1 MSEPQKSPAA
11 PERVEPPAEFLAL
24 LAHELR
30 NPLAPI
36 RNGSVLLRTL
46 CSDPRQLQ
54 VIDMISRNVV
64 ALTRMLDDLL
74 GVASLHR
81 GSVRL
86 EKQRVDIARLVHNVL
101 ENVQPAIDARRQSV
115 LVSLP
120 PASLQLYC
128 DPVRIE
134 QSVQIL
140 LDNANTYTPE
150 GGVVSLK
157 AEVPGS
163 ELILEVADNGTG
175 IDAELLPRLFNVF
188 DQGRTRAES
197 ERLGLGL
204 AIARNLIELHG
215 GTLTAESEGL
225 GRGSRFTVRLPIPQ
239 QKPPAPRPAPAPAKA
254 ARPARVLIIDDF
266 EDVAASL
273 AQYLRSEGHTA
284 STASTGRGGLLLAQE
299 LRPEVVILDIG
310 LPDIGGLEVA
320 RQLRKLPGL
329 EKVYLIAVTAYDA
342 LVRQSPGL
350 LDVCLVK
357 PADPSVVAAA
367 LARRP
372 THALQ
377 ADERLSGRSSSA
389 PYTEPV
395 PSD

>member
-1 MSEPQKSPAA
+1 VSEPQQRA
-11 PERVEPPAEFLAL
+11 PEGVEPAAEFLAL

-54 VIDMISRNVV
+54 VIEMISRNVV

-86 EKQRVDIARLVHNVL
+86 EKQCVDIARLVHNVL

-134 QSVQIL
+134 QTVQIL
-140 LDNANTYTPE
+140 LDNAHTYTPE
-150 GGVVSLK
+150 GGVVALK
-157 AEVPGS
+157 AQVQGA

-175 IDAELLPRLFNVF
+175 IDPELLPRLFNVF
-188 DQGRTRAES
+188 EQGRTRAES
-197 ERLGLGL
+197 ARLGLGL
-204 AIARNLIELHG
+204 AIARNLVELHG
-215 GTLTAESEGL
+215 GTLVAESEGR
-225 GRGSRFTVRLPIPQ
+225 GRGSRFTLRLPIPQ
-239 QKPPAPRPAPAPAKA
+239 QKAPVPQSASAPADA

-266 EDVAASL
+266 EDVATSL
-273 AQYLRSEGHTA
+273 AQYLRSQGHTTK
-284 STASTGRGGLLLAQE
+284 TATTGRGGLLLARE

-310 LPDIGGLEVA
+310 LPDIGGLELA
-320 RQLRKLPGL
+320 RQLRTLPGL
-329 EKVYLIAVTAYDA
+329 AKVYLIAVTAYDV

-372 THALQ
+372 PDRAR
-377 ADERLSGRSSSA
+377 AE
-389 PYTEPV
+389 
-395 PSD
+395 

>member
-1 MSEPQKSPAA
+1 VTEPQQSAA
-11 PERVEPPAEFLAL
+11 AGPRSEPPAEFLAL

-54 VIDMISRNVV
+54 VIEMISRNVV
-64 ALTRMLDDLL
+64 TLTRMLDDLL

-86 EKQRVDIARLVHNVL
+86 EKQSVDIARLVHNVL

-120 PASLQLYC
+120 PANLQLYC
-128 DPVRIE
+128 DPIRIE
-134 QSVQIL
+134 QTVQIL

-157 AEVPGS
+157 AEVHGS
-163 ELILEVADNGTG
+163 ELVLEVADNGTG

-188 DQGRTRAES
+188 EQGRGRAES
-197 ERLGLGL
+197 ARLGLGL
-204 AIARNLIELHG
+204 AIARNLVELHG

-225 GRGSRFTVRLPIPQ
+225 GRGSRFTVRLPIP
-239 QKPPAPRPAPAPAKA
+239 PPRTPSGAPAPVPAGA
-254 ARPARVLIIDDF
+254 VRPARVLIIDDF

-273 AQYLRSEGHTA
+273 AQYLRSQGHTA
-284 STASTGRGGLLLAQE
+284 STASTGRRGLLLAQE

-310 LPDIGGLEVA
+310 LPDISGLELA

-329 EKVYLIAVTAYDA
+329 AKVYLIAVTAYDV
-342 LVRQSPGL
+342 LVRQGAGL

-357 PADPSVVAAA
+357 PADPAVVAAA
-367 LARRP
+367 LARRLPEEVP
-372 THALQ
+372 TA
-377 ADERLSGRSSSA
+377 
-389 PYTEPV
+389 
-395 PSD
+395 

>member
-1 MSEPQKSPAA
+1 MTEPRQTAAA
-11 PERVEPPAEFLAL
+11 PAPYEPPAEFLAL

-36 RNGSVLLRTL
+36 RNGSVLLRAL

-54 VIDMISRNVV
+54 VVDMISRNVV

-86 EKQRVDIARLVHNVL
+86 EKQCVDIARLVSNVL

-134 QSVQIL
+134 QTVQIL
-140 LDNANTYTPE
+140 LDNASAYTPD
-150 GGVVSLK
+150 GGTVSLQ
-157 AEVPGS
+157 AEVRES
-163 ELILEVADNGTG
+163 QLILEVADNGTG
-175 IDAELLPRLFNVF
+175 IDPELLPRLFNVF
-188 DQGRTRAES
+188 AQGRAHAGAP
-197 ERLGLGL
+197 RLGLGL

-225 GRGSRFTVRLPIPQ
+225 GRGSRFTMRLPLPQ
-239 QKPPAPRPAPAPAKA
+239 RKAPAQLPAPRAAEA
-254 ARPARVLIIDDF
+254 ARPARVLVIDDF

-273 AQYLRSEGHTA
+273 AQYLRSQGHTV
-284 STASTGRGGLLLAQE
+284 STASTGRRGLLLAQE
-299 LRPEVVILDIG
+299 MQPEVVILDIG
-310 LPDIGGLEVA
+310 LPDMGGLELA

-329 EKVYLIAVTAYDA
+329 AKVYLLAVTAYDVLA
-342 LVRQSPGL
+342 RQSAGL
-350 LDVCLVK
+350 LDGCLVK
-357 PADPSVVAAA
+357 PADPAVVAAA

-372 THALQ
+372 EDGVRAN
-377 ADERLSGRSSSA
+377 
-389 PYTEPV
+389 
-395 PSD
+395 

>member
-1 MSEPQKSPAA
+1 MSEPQQNPAA
-11 PERVEPPAEFLAL
+11 PERSEPPAEFLAL

-36 RNGSVLLRTL
+36 RNGAVLLRTL

-54 VIDMISRNVV
+54 VIEMISRNVV

-86 EKQRVDIARLVHNVL
+86 EKQCVDIARLVHNVL

-134 QSVQIL
+134 QTVQIL

-157 AEVPGS
+157 AEVQGA

-175 IDAELLPRLFNVF
+175 IDPELLPRLFNVF
-188 DQGRTRAES
+188 EQGRTRADS

-225 GRGSRFTVRLPIPQ
+225 GRGSRFTVRLPLPQ
-239 QKPPAPRPAPAPAKA
+239 QRTPAPLPAPAPAPAGA

-273 AQYLRSEGHTA
+273 AQYLHSQGHTA
-284 STASTGRGGLLLAQE
+284 STASTGRRGLLLAQE
-299 LRPEVVILDIG
+299 LRPDVVILDIG
-310 LPDIGGLEVA
+310 LPDIGGLELA
-320 RQLRKLPGL
+320 RRLRTLPGL
-329 EKVYLIAVTAYDA
+329 ARVYLIAVTAYDV

-350 LDVCLVK
+350 VDVCLVK

-372 THALQ
+372 PALP
-377 ADERLSGRSSSA
+377 AN
-389 PYTEPV
+389 
-395 PSD
+395 